1 MPENAIFRGRWCLRV
16 RIILDLDVQYLLKT
30 VFQQKHFAYV
40 AMGCNEVKWSA
51 MSRI

>member
-1 MPENAIFRGRWCLRV
+1 MPENAIFRGRRCLRV
-16 RIILDLDVQYLLKT
+16 RIILDLGVQYLLKT

-40 AMGCNEVKWSA
+40 AMGCNEVKWNV